1 MQVISLYQQVVNRL
15 MANDPNGGWCDII
28 HECDGDESAAVV
40 VLVRDLRAAINQ
52 NQEFPEQA
60 NFYRAVLQ
68 SITNP

>member
-28 HECDGDESAAVV
+28 HECDGDENAAVV
-40 VLVRDLRAAINQ
+40 VLINGLRATINQ
-52 NQEFPEQA
+52 NQDIPEQQQY
-60 NFYRAVLQ
+60 YRAVLQ